1 MSSLDVLN
9 AQIKDFLKSETPAV
23 LCIRGPW
30 GVGKTYAWDEAYK
43 KNLEEKTIALQ
54 RYSKISLFG
63 MNTLDDLK
71 LAICQNHEMT
81 KHNWWKV
88 WKHAQPLVAKT
99 HKPLQDALS
108 LVRVGNSTLK
118 AVITYLPSDTIICMD
133 DLERRGKNL
142 FLKDVMGFISHL
154 KEQKNCKV
162 VLILNDEKL
171 EDFKKEFNELKEK
184 VIDVD
189 INFEPSV
196 EDIRT
201 IAFKEGYTQ
210 VHQEIIKTACRDLE
224 IKNIRIIKKIKA
236 LSEKFMEVFNGNEF
250 DPQTIVSP
258 LRTLALA
265 SLSEY
270 GASSKREIPTID
282 FLKQYNELLR
292 HLHNKKKN
300 EPDDPC
306 HTFLQKYGYRDTD
319 DLKKEIINAVQRGY
333 FDKDALKTLLTAHN
347 QAVVNNTIKED
358 FYESWRV
365 FHDSFNHNEQEVV
378 ENLYEAC
385 KRCMKAISIGNIDG
399 TICTLRPLG
408 YDDKADDL
416 IAQCV
421 TEPSFTH
428 EFFDIDA
435 LPNTD
440 FSRLRDEKFIKA
452 IQKRYQELKPK
463 KSLREALK
471 TISEGKGWNPEDEE
485 ALNKATAEEY
495 YNCFKTEN
503 GPHLGRWIEAAL
515 RCPWTAPDGITHTR
529 NNVEKALQKIAIA
542 GESKLNEMRMEKFNI
557 PSSKDE
563 NL

>member
-88 WKHAQPLVAKT
+88 WKHAQPLVAKA

-118 AVITYLPSDTIICMD
+118 AVITSLPSDTIICMD

-142 FLKDVMGFISHL
+142 SPKDVMGLISHL
-154 KEQKNCKV
+154 KEQKKCKV

-171 EDFKKEFNELKEK
+171 EEFKEEFDELKEK

-210 VHQEIIKTACRDLE
+210 DHQEIIKTACHDLE

-250 DPQTIVSP
+250 DPQTMVSP

-282 FLKQYNELLR
+282 FLKQHNELLR

-319 DLKKEIINAVQRGY
+319 DLDKEIINAVQRGY

-347 QAVVNNTIKED
+347 QAVVNNATKED
-358 FYESWRV
+358 FNKSWRI
-365 FHDSFNHNEQEVV
+365 FHDSFEDNEKDVIRSI
-378 ENLYEAC
+378 YESC
-385 KRCMKAISIGNIDG
+385 KKCMKAIPIGNIDG
-399 TICTLRPLG
+399 TIFTLRSLG
-408 YDDKADDL
+408 SENQADDL

-421 TEPSFTH
+421 TEPFFTH
-428 EFFDIDA
+428 EFFNIGD
-435 LPNTD
+435 PHNTD
-440 FSRLRDEKFIKA
+440 FFKPKDEKFMDA
-452 IQKRYQELKPK
+452 IQKRYQDLKPK

-471 TISEGKGWNPEDEE
+471 TISEGSWNPEDEE

-503 GPHLGRWIEAAL
+503 GPHLNRWIKTAL

-529 NNVEKALQKIAIA
+529 NNVEKALQKIA

>member
-1 MSSLDVLN
+1 MEE
-9 AQIKDFLKSETPAV
+9 FKSEF
-23 LCIRGPW
+23 
-30 GVGKTYAWDEAYK
+30 D
-43 KNLEEKTIALQ
+43 
-54 RYSKISLFG
+54 
-63 MNTLDDLK
+63 
-71 LAICQNHEMT
+71 
-81 KHNWWKV
+81 
-88 WKHAQPLVAKT
+88 
-99 HKPLQDALS
+99 
-108 LVRVGNSTLK
+108 
-118 AVITYLPSDTIICMD
+118 
-133 DLERRGKNL
+133 
-142 FLKDVMGFISHL
+142 
-154 KEQKNCKV
+154 
-162 VLILNDEKL
+162 
-171 EDFKKEFNELKEK
+171 ELKEK

-189 INFEPSV
+189 MNFEPSV
-196 EDIRT
+196 EDIGK
-201 IAFKEGYTQ
+201 IAFGENYFQDYQQDLRKTSIVSFLRKWKSIFFNGLGIPACAGMTLGRPIC
-210 VHQEIIKTACRDLE
+210 VSHDQEIIKTACRDLE

-236 LSEKFMEVFNGNEF
+236 LSEKFMEVFNGHEF
-250 DPQTIVSP
+250 DPQTMVSP

-282 FLKQYNELLR
+282 FLKQYNELLP

-347 QAVVNNTIKED
+347 QAVVNNATQDD

-365 FHDSFNHNEQEVV
+365 FYDSFNHNEQEVV
-378 ENLYEAC
+378 ESLYEAC
-385 KRCMKAISIGNIDG
+385 KKCMKTISIRNINA
-399 TICTLRPLG
+399 TICKLRPLG

-440 FSRLRDEKFIKA
+440 FSRPRDEKFIKA

-503 GPHLGRWIEAAL
+503 GPHLGRWIKTAL
-515 RCPWTAPDGITHTR
+515 QWPRTAEDGITHVR
-529 NNVEKALQKIAIA
+529 NNVEKALQNIA

>member
-9 AQIKDFLKSETPAV
+9 AQIKEFLKSKTAEV

-30 GVGKTYAWDEAYK
+30 GVGKTHAWDKAYE
-43 KNLEEKTIALQ
+43 KNLDEKTIALQ

-118 AVITYLPSDTIICMD
+118 AVITSLPSATIICMD

-142 FLKDVMGFISHL
+142 SPKDVMGLISHL
-154 KEQKNCKV
+154 KEQKKCKV

-171 EDFKKEFNELKEK
+171 EEFKEEFDELKEK

-196 EDIRT
+196 EDIGT
-201 IAFKEGYTQ
+201 IAFENYTQ
-210 VHQEIIKTACRDLE
+210 VHQEIIKTACRDLD
-224 IKNIRIIKKIKA
+224 IKNIRIIEKIKA

-250 DPQTIVSP
+250 DPQTMVSP

-319 DLKKEIINAVQRGY
+319 DLDKEIIHAVQRGY

-440 FSRLRDEKFIKA
+440 FSRPRDEKFIKA

-471 TISEGKGWNPEDEE
+471 ENAENALSSEGMKVLQE
-485 ALNKATAEEY
+485 ASADAY
-495 YNCFKTEN
+495 YDVFKNEN

-515 RCPWTAPDGITHTR
+515 RCQWTAPDGITHTR

-557 PSSKDE
+557 PSSKGG

>member
-9 AQIKDFLKSETPAV
+9 AQIKDFLKSKTAEV

-30 GVGKTYAWDEAYK
+30 GVGKTYAWDEAY
-43 KNLEEKTIALQ
+43 NNNFKTKAFP
-54 RYSKISLFG
+54 YYAYVSLFG
-63 MNTLDDLK
+63 IDSLDALK
-71 LAICQNHEMT
+71 LAICQNRKIT
-81 KHNWWKV
+81 KHNWWNL
-88 WKHAQPLVAKT
+88 WRHAQTLFGKVHKLVE
-99 HKPLQDALS
+99 DILS
-108 LVRVGNSTLK
+108 FLRFGNSAFKGFITL
-118 AVITYLPSDTIICMD
+118 LPKKTIVCID

-196 EDIRT
+196 GDIGK
-201 IAFKEGYTQ
+201 IAFGENYTQ
-210 VHQEIIKTACRDLE
+210 DHQEIIKTACRDLD
-224 IKNIRIIKKIKA
+224 IKNIRIIEKIKA

-250 DPQTIVSP
+250 DPQTMVSP

-282 FLKQYNELLR
+282 FLKQYNELLP

-300 EPDDPC
+300 EPDDPY

-319 DLKKEIINAVQRGY
+319 DLDKEIINAVQRGY

-385 KRCMKAISIGNIDG
+385 KRCMKAISIGDIDG

-416 IAQCV
+416 ISQCV
-421 TEPSFTH
+421 TDPFFTH

-440 FSRLRDEKFIKA
+440 FSRPRDEKFIKA
-452 IQKRYQELKPK
+452 IIKRYQELKPK

-471 TISEGKGWNPEDEE
+471 ENAENALSSEGMKVLQE
-485 ALNKATAEEY
+485 ASADAY
-495 YNCFKTEN
+495 YDVFKNEN

-542 GESKLNEMRMEKFNI
+542 GESKLNEMRIKKFNI
-557 PSSKDE
+557 PSSKGG